1 MNKIY
6 CKKKITGS
14 SKRKFLLSYFSQI
27 TPETFWDVECTNS
40 QCSRTKNRSIGD
52 IKMLLD
58 GRFKKKTPIE
68 DVIFLLVDLVLK
80 ESIKALFCPDINK
93 LVFFNKTRPYY
104 YFCDNPEIDAPRR
117 TRKGTDGYSWVEV
130 LEIHKNKTK

>member
-6 CKKKITGS
+6 CKEELTGRH
-14 SKRKFLLSYFSQI
+14 KREFLLSYFENQ
-27 TPETFWDVECTNS
+27 TPETFWDAKCTNS
-40 QCSRTKNRSIGD
+40 QCSRKRSRSIGD

-58 GRFKKKTPIE
+58 GRFSKKTKIE

-80 ESIKALFCPDINK
+80 EDIKALFCPDINK

-104 YFCDNPEIDAPRR
+104 YFCDNPAIDAPRR
-117 TRKGTDGYSWVEV
+117 TYKGTDGYSWIEV

>member
-6 CKKKITGS
+6 CSFKQIGR
-14 SKRKFLLSYFSQI
+14 SKRDFLLSYFNNN
-27 TPETFWDVECTNS
+27 TPETFWDIECTRS
-40 QCSRTKNRSIGD
+40 QCGWRRNRSIGD

-58 GRFKKKTPIE
+58 GRFKKETPIE

-80 ESIKALFCPDINK
+80 ESIKALFCPNINK

-104 YFCDNPEIDAPRR
+104 YFCDNPAIDAPRR
-117 TRKGTDGYSWVEV
+117 TYKGTDGYSWVEA